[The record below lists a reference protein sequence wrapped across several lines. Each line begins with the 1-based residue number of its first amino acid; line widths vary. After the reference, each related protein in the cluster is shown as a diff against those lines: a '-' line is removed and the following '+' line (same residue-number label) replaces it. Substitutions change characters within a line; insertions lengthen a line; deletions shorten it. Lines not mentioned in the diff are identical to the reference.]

1 MVKITKE
8 VKETKERMSQYF
20 TFMMKDN
27 DSDRIYTAMLI
38 DNTTRV
44 NPTYLVF
51 WVSKNGVLFNVIKS
65 KEYIQEKINC
75 GLYEVVD
82 ILDDITN
89 KEVFKDTSILLK
101 EEKVEP
107 KEFDSKYFTLIF
119 DNRNRSVLYT
129 AVEIPHED
137 KVLIFWE
144 NPLDGEVESLIYP
157 LRQVENNMNDGTWT
171 LIDILDGE
179 NND

>member
-27 DSDRIYTAMLI
+27 DSDIIYTAMLI
-38 DNTTRV
+38 DDTTIV
-44 NPTYLVF
+44 NSRYLVF
-51 WVSKNGVLFNVIKS
+51 WVSKNGVLFSVVKS
-65 KEYIQEKINC
+65 KEDIQEKVNC

-82 ILDDITN
+82 ILDDITD

-107 KEFDSKYFTLIF
+107 KEFDSKYFTF
-119 DNRNRSVLYT
+119 KYNKDRSVLYT
-129 AVEIPHED
+129 AVELSHED
-137 KVLIFWE
+137 KVLIFWKKS
-144 NPLDGEVESLIYP
+144 LDGEIRALTYP
-157 LRQVENNMNDGTWT
+157 LRRVEKNMNDGTWV
-171 LIDILDGE
+171 LVDILDGE

>member
-27 DSDRIYTAMLI
+27 DRDIIYTAVLI
-38 DNTTRV
+38 DDTTRV
-44 NPTYLVF
+44 NSRYLVF
-51 WVSKNGVLFNVIKS
+51 WVNKNGLLFNVVKS
-65 KEYIQEKINC
+65 KEDIQEKVNC
-75 GLYEVVD
+75 GLYEVID

-89 KEVFKDTSILLK
+89 EKVFKNTSILLK
-101 EEKVEP
+101 EEKVKP
-107 KEFDSKYFTLIF
+107 KEFDSKYFTFIYN
-119 DNRNRSVLYT
+119 DRNRSVLYT

-137 KVLIFWE
+137 KVLIFWK
-144 NPLDGEVESLIYP
+144 NPLDGEVESLICP
-157 LRQVENNMNDGTWT
+157 LRQVENNMNDGAWV
-171 LIDILDGE
+171 LVDILDGK